1 MIGRRVLALAVCAAL
16 GACAGGRATF
26 QVWNSAANA
35 DPVERVLVV
44 TRIGMT
50 EGLRDGV
57 SDAFRDHLAACGVRA
72 VVLHIDVLDLDP
84 EQRVYE
90 AMRQLQPSAVL
101 SISRQSSDTTL
112 YNGYAA
118 STQEYHVRVVSG
130 RSFKVLWEGVM
141 TWKLV
146 SSWVTDLHGTGEKFA
161 DNIIDAL
168 RGSVLARCGTG

>member
-1 MIGRRVLALAVCAAL
+1 VTGRWVLALAVCAAL

-26 QVWNSAANA
+26 QIWRSAANA

-50 EGLRDGV
+50 EELRDGV

-72 VVLHIDVLDLDP
+72 VVLHIGVLDLDP

-101 SISRQSSDTTL
+101 SISTQSSQTTL

-118 STQEYHVRVVSG
+118 STQDYHVRVVSA
-130 RSFKVLWEGVM
+130 RSRTVLWEGLM

-146 SSWVTDLHGTGEKFA
+146 SSWVTDLHATGAQFV
-161 DNIIDAL
+161 DSILDAL
-168 RGSVLARCGTG
+168 RGSVLARCRAG